1 MNKKWSYTFIALLV
15 SIVCAVVP
23 IFFSQNNVH
32 AKTKREPATPTKD
45 NEFVYRKG
53 DKLMIGNK
61 EFRFVGTNNYYLHY
75 KSNQM
80 IDDVIE
86 SAKKMG
92 IKVIRLWGFFDGM
105 TSENQAH
112 NTYMQYEMGKYM
124 GEGPIPKELEGA
136 QNGFERLDYTIYK
149 AKQEGIRLV
158 IVLTNNWNNF
168 GGMMQYV
175 NWIGET
181 NHDLFYTDER
191 IKTAYKNYVHYLI
204 NRKNQYTGIIYK
216 NEPTIMAWE
225 LANEPRNDSDPTGD
239 TLVRWADE
247 MSTYIK
253 SIDPHHLVAVGD
265 EGFFR
270 RSSGGFNGEGS
281 YMYTGYNGV
290 DWDRLIAL
298 KNIDYGTFHLYPEHW
313 GISPENVEKWGEQ
326 YILDHLAAGKK
337 AKKPVVLEEYGISAT
352 GVQNREMIY
361 DTWNRTMF
369 EHGGTGAMFWL
380 LTGIDDNPESADE
393 NGYYPDYDGFRIV
406 NDHSSVTNLLKTYAK
421 LFNGDRHVE
430 KEPKVYFAFPAKPQ
444 DVRGT
449 YRVKV
454 KVASDQHKVQK
465 VQLQLSSH
473 DEAYTMKYNASFDY
487 YEFDWDTTK
496 EIEDSTVTLKATA
509 TLTNKQTIA
518 SDEVTVNIQ
527 NASAYEIIKQF
538 SFDSDMNN
546 VYADGTWQANFGIP
560 ALARENEMLRV
571 NVDLPGNAD
580 WEEVKVKISP
590 ISELSETSRISFDL
604 LLPRVD
610 VNGALRPYIALN
622 PGWIKIG
629 VDQYH
634 VNVND
639 LTTVTIHNQQY
650 KLLHVNVEF
659 NAMPNVN
666 ELFLNIVGN
675 KLAYKGPI
683 YIDNVTL
690 FKKI

>member
-1 MNKKWSYTFIALLV
+1 
-15 SIVCAVVP
+15 
-23 IFFSQNNVH
+23 
-32 AKTKREPATPTKD
+32 
-45 NEFVYRKG
+45 
-53 DKLMIGNK
+53 
-61 EFRFVGTNNYYLHY
+61 
-75 KSNQM
+75 
-80 IDDVIE
+80 
-86 SAKKMG
+86 
-92 IKVIRLWGFFDGM
+92 
-105 TSENQAH
+105 
-112 NTYMQYEMGKYM
+112 
-124 GEGPIPKELEGA
+124 
-136 QNGFERLDYTIYK
+136 
-149 AKQEGIRLV
+149 
-158 IVLTNNWNNF
+158 
-168 GGMMQYV
+168 
-175 NWIGET
+175 
-181 NHDLFYTDER
+181 
-191 IKTAYKNYVHYLI
+191 
-204 NRKNQYTGIIYK
+204 
-216 NEPTIMAWE
+216 
-225 LANEPRNDSDPTGD
+225 
-239 TLVRWADE
+239 
-247 MSTYIK
+247 
-253 SIDPHHLVAVGD
+253 
-265 EGFFR
+265 
-270 RSSGGFNGEGS
+270 
-281 YMYTGYNGV
+281 
-290 DWDRLIAL
+290 
-298 KNIDYGTFHLYPEHW
+298 
-313 GISPENVEKWGEQ
+313 
-326 YILDHLAAGKK
+326 
-337 AKKPVVLEEYGISAT
+337 
-352 GVQNREMIY
+352 
-361 DTWNRTMF
+361 
-369 EHGGTGAMFWL
+369 
-380 LTGIDDNPESADE
+380 
-393 NGYYPDYDGFRIV
+393 
-406 NDHSSVTNLLKTYAK
+406 
-421 LFNGDRHVE
+421 
-430 KEPKVYFAFPAKPQ
+430 
-444 DVRGT
+444 
-449 YRVKV
+449 
-454 KVASDQHKVQK
+454 
-465 VQLQLSSH
+465 
-473 DEAYTMKYNASFDY
+473 MKYNASFDC